1 MKSTLSTTLAAMM
14 LVLLGG
20 SGCASKPRP
29 AAPVAAK
36 KMPQPKARPLCSVE
50 TAFAANTPLR
60 ERQFVP
66 QNWFVLMLHAYRST
80 GEIPRPLNDCT
91 GTTVMMVP
99 DGCSDRQNLRFTP
112 TQLGPDDL
120 VVTALSE
127 TERLVWVI
135 TERLSDGQAQG
146 PVAVAEIEP
155 RGISVRAMG
164 TLRVYPGNVTLRLER
179 LSGATVLVADGQRC
193 DDSGRSENCDRGIR
207 IVPLVGDRFISTPL
221 IDGHNSC
228 VGSSLIPVRTKSRV
242 VTRGGTKYEL
252 EAAVTLTPN
261 AVLVREQLALTRLPP
276 GHAAKDALSESFVT
290 RQQLE
295 RQIVLRNGHLITD
308 GPSLL
313 SRWFAQREKAGADP
327 DDAN

>member
-1 MKSTLSTTLAAMM
+1 MKASGALVAAALLAGA
-14 LVLLGG
+14 L
-20 SGCASKPRP
+20 GCASKPRP
-29 AAPVAAK
+29 AQPVAAK
-36 KMPQPKARPLCSVE
+36 KMPQPKPRPLCSVE
-50 TAFAANTPLR
+50 TAFAASTPLR
-60 ERQFVP
+60 ERTFLP
-66 QNWFVLMLHAYRST
+66 QNWFTLLLHAYRST
-80 GEIPRPLNDCT
+80 GELPRPLNDCT

-99 DGCSDRQNLRFTP
+99 DGCTDRQTVRFTP
-112 TQLGPDDL
+112 TALGAEDL
-120 VVTALSE
+120 VVTAISE
-127 TERLVWVI
+127 TERLVWVM

-146 PVAVAEIEP
+146 PVAVAELEP
-155 RGISVRAMG
+155 RGIAVRAMG

-193 DDSGRSENCDRGIR
+193 DDSGRPENCDRAIR
-207 IVPLVGDRFISTPL
+207 IVPLVGERFISTPI

-228 VGSSLIPVRTKSRV
+228 VGSSLIPVRTRSRV

-261 AVLVREQLALTRLPP
+261 AVLVREQLALIRLPP
-276 GHAAKDALSESFVT
+276 GHASKDAVSESFVT

-313 SRWFAQREKAGADP
+313 NRWLAQRESAAD
-327 DDAN
+327 DERDR

>member
-1 MKSTLSTTLAAMM
+1 MRRRILATWAFAPLLLLAGLAA
-14 LVLLGG
+14 GI
-20 SGCASKPRP
+20 GCASKPRS
-29 AAPVAAK
+29 APVAARK
-36 KMPQPKARPLCSVE
+36 ALQPKPRPLCSIE
-50 TAFAANTPLR
+50 TAFAANQPLR
-60 ERQFVP
+60 DRTFMP

-91 GTTVMMVP
+91 GTTVMMAP
-99 DGCSDRQNLRFTP
+99 DGCSDRQHLRFTP

-155 RGISVRAMG
+155 RGISVRSIG
-164 TLRVYPGNVTLRLER
+164 TLRIYPGNVTLRLER
-179 LSGATVLVADGQRC
+179 LSGATVLVADGQHC
-193 DDSGRSENCDRGIR
+193 DDSGKSENCDRAIR
-207 IVPLVGDRFISTPL
+207 IVPLVGDRFISTPI

-228 VGSSLIPVRTKSRV
+228 VGSSLLPVRTKSRST
-242 VTRGGTKYEL
+242 TRGGTKYEL

-261 AVLVREQLALTRLPP
+261 AVLVREQLALIRLPP
-276 GHAAKDALSESFVT
+276 GHAPKDAVAESFVT

-295 RQIVLRNGHLITD
+295 RQIVLRNGHLVAE

-313 SRWFAQREKAGADP
+313 SRWFAQREATAISDQ
-327 DDAN
+327 

>member
-1 MKSTLSTTLAAMM
+1 M
-14 LVLLGG
+14 
-20 SGCASKPRP
+20 
-29 AAPVAAK
+29 
-36 KMPQPKARPLCSVE
+36 QPKPRPLCSIE
-50 TAFAANTPLR
+50 TAFAANQPLR
-60 ERQFVP
+60 DRSFMP

-91 GTTVMMVP
+91 GTTVMMAP
-99 DGCSDRQNLRFTP
+99 DGCSDRQTLRFTP

-155 RGISVRAMG
+155 RGISVRAIG
-164 TLRVYPGNVTLRLER
+164 TLRIYPGNVTLRLER
-179 LSGATVLVADGQRC
+179 LSGATVLVADGQHC
-193 DDSGRSENCDRGIR
+193 DESGRSENCDRAIR
-207 IVPLVGDRFISTPL
+207 IVPLVGDRFISTPI

-228 VGSSLIPVRTKSRV
+228 VGSSLLPVRTKSRST
-242 VTRGGTKYEL
+242 TRGGTKYEL

-261 AVLVREQLALTRLPP
+261 AVLVREQLALIRLPP
-276 GHAAKDALSESFVT
+276 GHAPKDAVAESFVT

-295 RQIVLRNGHLITD
+295 RQIVLRNGHLITE

-313 SRWFAQREKAGADP
+313 SRWFAQREATAAADQ
-327 DDAN
+327 